1 MLPCTFTDPTRSAVH
16 GETEANAVSKDRAWK
31 QVKADWRDV
40 VLVCR
45 KCSKK
50 LDGGFGPQHDKTL
63 AKVLRRALARP
74 DDAASRKT
82 RPRRREIAVL
92 EVGCLDICPKK
103 AVVMV
108 KCSDLKSM
116 ILVLKGADMDEVLD
130 RLRLQI
136 AYKSEAIKLRGAD
149 VIVVSSED
157 GTAPQQSY

>member
-16 GETEANAVSKDRAWK
+16 GETEADAVSKDRAWK

-63 AKVLRRALARP
+63 AKVLRRALAKP
-74 DDAASRKT
+74 DDAASRKI

-103 AVVMV
+103 AVVALRAADPGRWV
-108 KCSDLKSM
+108 
-116 ILVLKGADMDEVLD
+116 VVPEGADLAEVAMRLGIEGWPSCPGRGSPRSEVL
-130 RLRLQI
+130 R
-136 AYKSEAIKLRGAD
+136 
-149 VIVVSSED
+149 
-157 GTAPQQSY
+157 